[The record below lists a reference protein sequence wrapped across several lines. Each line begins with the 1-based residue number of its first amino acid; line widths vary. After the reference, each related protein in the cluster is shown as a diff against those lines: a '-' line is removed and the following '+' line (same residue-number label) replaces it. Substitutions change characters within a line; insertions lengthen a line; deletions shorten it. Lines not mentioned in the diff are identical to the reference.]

1 MYKINIK
8 DIVRMNTKKTQ
19 IKCEAAKGDLIE
31 IDLDGKKIIGVVIEV
46 QEKTMC
52 LMVADKGMF
61 WLSKY
66 VNCKQLQYT
75 NLTGDM

>member
-19 IKCEAAKGDLIE
+19 VKCEVTKGELIE
-31 IDLDGKKIIGVVIEV
+31 VDIDAKKIIGVVIEV

-52 LMVADKGMF
+52 LMTADKGMY

-66 VNCKQLQYT
+66 VNCKKL
-75 NLTGDM
+75 